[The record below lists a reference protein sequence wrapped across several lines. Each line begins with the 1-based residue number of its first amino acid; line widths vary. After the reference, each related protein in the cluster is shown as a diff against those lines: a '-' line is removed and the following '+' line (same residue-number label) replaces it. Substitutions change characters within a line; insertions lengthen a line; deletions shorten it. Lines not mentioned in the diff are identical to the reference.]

1 MGGGGCQG
9 PAVPVGRSRVRE
21 EPAAP
26 PEAIKPQAGEGAFAS
41 PALSPRCQALPVTS
55 RLLHRECGD
64 SPGTGL
70 GSWGGPVEGRCPL
83 GKAGTPGR
91 EMSPWGRGVG
101 GVPGGEVSLGLDS
114 GLWGPLG
121 WEVSLGDAAGG
132 RGCLWGEMS
141 PLGDGGGS
149 PASPGGM
156 CPLGDLQGLSLEIPG
171 SKMSLWGEW
180 MRFLGVPGREVAPW
194 GCWRG
199 VWGRPWEVDRWGH
212 CGGVSGNPW
221 G

>member
-91 EMSPWGRGVG
+91 EMSPWGRGG
-101 GVPGGEVSLGLDS
+101 GVSLEGRC
-114 GLWGPLG
+114 PLG
-121 WEVSLGDAAGG
+121 WTRVSGVLWGG
-132 RGCLWGEMS
+132 R
-141 PLGDGGGS
+141 
-149 PASPGGM
+149 
-156 CPLGDLQGLSLEIPG
+156 CPLGML
-171 SKMSLWGEW
+171 
-180 MRFLGVPGREVAPW
+180 
-194 GCWRG
+194 RG
-199 VWGRPWEVDRWGH
+199 G
-212 CGGVSGNPW
+212 GGVSGERCPLWEMGGGHRRPQEGCVPLGTYRGCPW
-221 G
+221 RSLGARCPFGENG